1 MYLNYCIILLL
12 HRMEQNSSV
21 LGLYILN
28 FWLSAVKENFISGS
42 GVNLSL
48 TEMHRYFLLKLHRT
62 ALSILIYKIVII
74 FCMLSKNPSLHH
86 PRATFL
92 GLTSEKIVLLSANS
106 IRATVAT
113 ENNKVGNTFD

>member
-1 MYLNYCIILLL
+1 
-12 HRMEQNSSV
+12 MEQNSSV
-21 LGLYILN
+21 LGLCILS

-48 TEMHRYFLLKLHRT
+48 TEMRRYFIILNL
-62 ALSILIYKIVII
+62 ALNNFKSAYKMVII
-74 FCMLSKNPSLHH
+74 FLTLSKNPSLHH

-92 GLTSEKIVLLSANS
+92 GLTNEKIVLLSANS

-113 ENNKVGNTFD
+113 ENNKV